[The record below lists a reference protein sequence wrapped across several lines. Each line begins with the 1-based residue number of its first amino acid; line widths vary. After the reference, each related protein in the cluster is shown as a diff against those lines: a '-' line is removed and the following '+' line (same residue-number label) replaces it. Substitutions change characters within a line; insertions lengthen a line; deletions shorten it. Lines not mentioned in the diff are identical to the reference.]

1 MKQYLTLIIAVLVVV
16 GVGVGIVY
24 SANKDNKEIPST
36 VTSSSSLV
44 TSAQTSLV
52 PVTIGENPPI
62 LVVDTGDKIVVDGKL
77 KINDLTVG
85 TGELVKSGDTIKINY
100 KGTLVNG
107 TEFDSS
113 YKRNDPFTTQI
124 GVGQV
129 IPGWD
134 QGIVG
139 MQVGGKRKLTIDPS
153 FAYGD
158 RAQGA
163 IPAGSQLIFETE
175 LLEIVK

>member
-16 GVGVGIVY
+16 GVGVGLVY
-24 SANKDNKEIPST
+24 SANKDNKDAPKT
-36 VTSSSSLV
+36 ASSSSV
-44 TSAQTSLV
+44 VASTQASTA
-52 PVTIGENPPI
+52 PEAKGDNPPI
-62 LVVDTGDKIVVDGKL
+62 VAVDAGDKILVENKL

-85 TGELVKSGDTIKINY
+85 TGDVVKSGDTIKIQY

-175 LLEIVK
+175 LLQIVK